1 MVLGNVSF
9 NYTLYGLGVVR
20 GKRDILRPLGSPLS
34 MWGIIKLAFFVEG
47 QEEQKK
53 GKLDVV

>member
-9 NYTLYGLGVVR
+9 NYTPYGLGVVR
-20 GKRDILRPLGSPLS
+20 GKRDILRPLRSPLS
-34 MWGIIKLAFFVEG
+34 MWEIIKLAFFVEG

-53 GKLDVV
+53 GKLDVI